1 MSGQPTPVWAILT
14 VKADRV
20 LRREKSQLDAVLH
33 KQRDTQN
40 RQHKLDNLLIEYSN
54 RLNIIL
60 ARPHNTVE
68 AGSYRQ
74 FIVQLHNL
82 RQRTGEELLQI
93 EEVCNS
99 AKQKVLVADQEKRKL
114 TRLTERAKE
123 KLRQQRNI
131 REMKDLEAQN
141 LIQFNLNSRMP

>member
-1 MSGQPTPVWAILT
+1 
-14 VKADRV
+14 
-20 LRREKSQLDAVLH
+20 
-33 KQRDTQN
+33 
-40 RQHKLDNLLIEYSN
+40 LDNLLIEYSN

-114 TRLTERAKE
+114 TRLTERAEE

>member
-1 MSGQPTPVWAILT
+1 LSGQPTPVWAILT

-114 TRLTERAKE
+114 TRLTERAEE
-123 KLRQQRNI
+123 KLRQQKNI

>member
-114 TRLTERAKE
+114 TRLTERAEE
-123 KLRQQRNI
+123 KLRQQSNI

>member
-1 MSGQPTPVWAILT
+1 LSGQPTPVWAILT

-114 TRLTERAKE
+114 TRLTERAEE

>member
-60 ARPHNTVE
+60 ARPHTTVE

-114 TRLTERAKE
+114 TRLTERAEE

>member
-1 MSGQPTPVWAILT
+1 MSGQPKPVWEILT
-14 VKADRV
+14 VKADKV
-20 LRREKSQLDAVLH
+20 LRREKIQLDAVLH

-114 TRLTERAKE
+114 TRLTERAEE

>member
-1 MSGQPTPVWAILT
+1 LSGQPTPVWAILT

-114 TRLTERAKE
+114 TRLTERAEE

-131 REMKDLEAQN
+131 REVKDLEAQN

>member
-114 TRLTERAKE
+114 TRLTERAEE

-131 REMKDLEAQN
+131 REMKDLEAQS

>member
-1 MSGQPTPVWAILT
+1 MSGQPTPVWEILT
-14 VKADRV
+14 VKADKL

-33 KQRDTQN
+33 KQRDTQH

-54 RLNIIL
+54 RLNVIL
-60 ARPHNTVE
+60 ARPHNTLE

-82 RQRTGEELLQI
+82 RERTGEELLQI
-93 EEVCNS
+93 QEACNG

-114 TRLTERAKE
+114 ARLAERAEE
-123 KLRQQRNI
+123 KLSQQRNI
-131 REMKDLEAQN
+131 REIKDIEAQA

>member
-1 MSGQPTPVWAILT
+1 LSGQPTPVWAILT

-114 TRLTERAKE
+114 TRLTERAEE

-131 REMKDLEAQN
+131 REMKDLEAQS

>member
-114 TRLTERAKE
+114 TRLTERAEE
-123 KLRQQRNI
+123 KLRQQKNI

>member
-1 MSGQPTPVWAILT
+1 MNGQPTPVWEILT
-14 VKADRV
+14 LKADKV

-54 RLNIIL
+54 RLNVIL
-60 ARPHNTVE
+60 ARPHNTAE

-82 RQRTGEELLQI
+82 RERNGDELSQI
-93 EEVCNS
+93 EEACNS

-114 TRLTERAKE
+114 KRLAERAKE
-123 KLRQQRNI
+123 KLRQQINI
-131 REMKDLEAQN
+131 REVKDIEAQN
-141 LIQFNLNSRMP
+141 LVQFNLNSRMP

>member
-131 REMKDLEAQN
+131 REVKDLEAQN

>member
-114 TRLTERAKE
+114 TRLTERAEE

>member
-114 TRLTERAKE
+114 TRLTERAEE

-131 REMKDLEAQN
+131 REVKDLEAQN

>member
-1 MSGQPTPVWAILT
+1 SGQPTPVWAILT

-114 TRLTERAKE
+114 TRLTERAEE